1 MSDNLNKTN
10 QLGGPRNQ
18 PEKKPGS
25 GSDPNKDNMRRS
37 QAGFGL
43 SYLIVSLLG
52 IWLFQQFILAPLVVQ
67 QTEIPYSEFKTKI
80 KAGEITD
87 VTLSNDQITG
97 TMQSSPAAG
106 GSATG
111 VPFITYAVP
120 NGDPTLIQ
128 ELDSAGIKYSVKPPA
143 SPVGTF
149 LL

>member
-18 PEKKPGS
+18 PEKKPGN
-25 GSDPNKDNMRRS
+25 GGDPNKDNMRRS

-52 IWLFQQFILAPLVVQ
+52 IWLFQQFILAPLVIQ
-67 QTEIPYSEFKTKI
+67 QTEIPYSEFKAKV

-87 VTLSNDQITG
+87 VTLSNDQIIG
-97 TMQSSPAAG
+97 TMKSSQAAG
-106 GSATG
+106 DSATG

-120 NGDPTLIQ
+120 MVI
-128 ELDSAGIKYSVKPPA
+128 PP
-143 SPVGTF
+143 
-149 LL
+149 